1 MEAEG
6 IYTGYKYYETRY
18 ADTVLGQGNAGA
30 AAGSSTGE
38 AWTYQNEVTYPF
50 GYGLSYTTFEQKLE
64 NVEVN
69 LNERTVTADVTV
81 KNTGNTAGKDAVQLY
96 VSVPYTD
103 YDREHL
109 VEKSAIQL
117 LDYGKTEELKP
128 GESTTVTIT
137 ADAQDMTSWDST
149 SKNEAGT
156 EGNYIL
162 DAGDYFFT
170 VGDDAH
176 HAMNNVLAAQ
186 SRSEANGMTEAGDAS
201 NVKTWNLAS
210 IDTTTFAYTKNG
222 TAVENQLQDMDLN
235 HYMENTVTYLS
246 RNDWSGTCLQT

>member
-1 MEAEG
+1 MNPSGHLTDTYAVDNASSPAARIMETMHGPMQMQPILSTQRLWRQRESIPDINIMRPAMQTQFLDRG
-6 IYTGYKYYETRY
+6 MQ
-18 ADTVLGQGNAGA
+18 VLRQEVRQGKPGRIRMR
-30 AAGSSTGE
+30 
-38 AWTYQNEVTYPF
+38 VTYPF

-137 ADAQDMTSWDST
+137 ADST
-149 SKNEAGT
+149 G
-156 EGNYIL
+156 Y
-162 DAGDYFFT
+162 D
-170 VGDDAH
+170 
-176 HAMNNVLAAQ
+176 
-186 SRSEANGMTEAGDAS
+186 
-201 NVKTWNLAS
+201 
-210 IDTTTFAYTKNG
+210 
-222 TAVENQLQDMDLN
+222 QLGQ
-235 HYMENTVTYLS
+235 HK
-246 RNDWSGTCLQT
+246 